1 MFRIYIEEAVMKLQK
16 NDSAENYKDVW
27 VLGEIV
33 EGQVHKITLELLG
46 IARKLA
52 DKRASEKSK
61 VVCLLLGS
69 KLEGLEKDL
78 FFHSADKVIFVEDES
93 LRYFNDLIY
102 SSVVSRLI
110 DKYKPEILISGAT
123 SRGRSLMPMV
133 AVKIETG
140 LTADC
145 TGLDIDKE
153 SGLLLQTRPA
163 YGGNIIA
170 TIKCENHRPQM
181 STVRQGVFKALDI
194 DRTRVGEL
202 IIEEVLDD
210 ESETRFTVLSEQ
222 KNSAGS
228 NLNLHD
234 ANVIVTG
241 GRGVKNSEGLKIIS
255 QLADS
260 VKGAV
265 GATRA
270 VIDSGWISYSHQVG
284 QTGLTVQPEVYIAC
298 GVSGQIQH
306 LVGMQ
311 SSDFIIAINKDPN
324 APIMQLADVA
334 IVGDLFEV
342 VPEITK
348 LLTN

>member
-1 MFRIYIEEAVMKLQK
+1 MKLTELEIA
-16 NDSAENYKDVW
+16 DNYNDVW

-33 EGQVHKITLELLG
+33 EGQVHKVTLELLG
-46 IARKLA
+46 IARDLA
-52 DKRASEKSK
+52 DKRASKNSK
-61 VVCLLLGS
+61 VVCLLMGS

-78 FFHSADKVIFVEDES
+78 FYQSADRVIMVDDES
-93 LRYFNDLIY
+93 LNFFNDSIY
-102 SSVVSRLI
+102 ASVVSRLI
-110 DKYKPEILISGAT
+110 EKYKPEILISGAT
-123 SRGRSLMPMV
+123 SKGRSLMPLV
-133 AVKIETG
+133 AVQIETG

-145 TGLDIDKE
+145 TGLGIDEE

-181 STVRQGVFKALDI
+181 STVRQGVFKATEPDLSG
-194 DRTRVGEL
+194 TGEL
-202 IIEEVLDD
+202 IRETVLEE
-210 ESETRFTVLSEQ
+210 EKQTRSTVLSEELYGED
-222 KNSAGS
+222 SMI
-228 NLNLHD
+228 NLHD

-241 GRGVKNSEGLKIIS
+241 GRGVKGSKGFEIIHE
-255 QLADS
+255 LAES

-270 VIDSGWISYSHQVG
+270 TIDSGWISYAHQVG

-311 SSDFIIAINKDPN
+311 SSDLIIAINKDPD

-342 VPEITK
+342 VPEITR
-348 LLTN
+348 LIAN

>member
-1 MFRIYIEEAVMKLQK
+1 MKLTEMEIADK
-16 NDSAENYKDVW
+16 YKDVW
-27 VLGEIV
+27 VLGEVV
-33 EGQVHKITLELLG
+33 EGQVHKVTMELLG
-46 IARKLA
+46 IARELA
-52 DKRASEKSK
+52 DKRASTNCK
-61 VVCLLLGS
+61 VVCLLMGS
-69 KLEGLEKDL
+69 KLEGLEADL
-78 FFHSADKVIFVEDES
+78 FSQSADSVIIVDDES
-93 LRYFNDLIY
+93 LNYFNDSIHA
-102 SSVVSRLI
+102 SVVSRLVE
-110 DKYKPEILISGAT
+110 KYKPEILISGAT
-123 SRGRSLMPMV
+123 SKGRSLMPLV
-133 AVKIETG
+133 AVKVETG

-145 TGLDIDKE
+145 TGLDSDEE

-181 STVRQGVFKALDI
+181 STVRQGVFKALEPDSS
-194 DRTRVGEL
+194 RYGEL
-202 IIEEVLDD
+202 IIETVL
-210 ESETRFTVLSEQ
+210 EEEKQTPFTVLSEE
-222 KNSAGS
+222 SYGEDS
-228 NLNLHD
+228 RINLHD

-241 GRGVKNSEGLKIIS
+241 GRGVKSPEGFKIIH
-255 QLADS
+255 QLAES

-270 VIDSGWISYSHQVG
+270 TIDSGWISYAHQVG

-311 SSDFIIAINKDPN
+311 SSEFIIAINKDPD

-342 VPEITK
+342 VPEITR
-348 LLTN
+348 LLSN

>member
-1 MFRIYIEEAVMKLQK
+1 MKL
-16 NDSAENYKDVW
+16 NDTEIADNYNDVW
-27 VLGEIV
+27 VLGEV
-33 EGQVHKITLELLG
+33 LDGQIHKVTLELLG
-46 IARKLA
+46 VARELA
-52 DKRASEKSK
+52 DKRASRNSK
-61 VVCLLLGS
+61 VVCLLMGS
-69 KLEGLEKDL
+69 KVNGLEKNL
-78 FFHSADKVIFVEDES
+78 FYQSADKVIMVEDES
-93 LRYFNDLIY
+93 LKYFNDSIY
-102 SSVVSRLI
+102 AAVVSRLI
-110 DKYKPEILISGAT
+110 RKYKPEIVISGAT
-123 SRGRSLMPMV
+123 SKGRSLMPLV
-133 AVKIETG
+133 AVQIETG

-145 TGLDIDKE
+145 TGLDIDEE

-181 STVRQGVFKALDI
+181 STVRQGVFKEVEADNS
-194 DRTRVGEL
+194 RTGEL
-202 IIEEVLDD
+202 IREGVVGEERQ
-210 ESETRFTVLSEQ
+210 TRFTVLSE
-222 KNSAGS
+222 NSYGEDS
-228 NLNLHD
+228 KINLHD

-241 GRGVKNSEGLKIIS
+241 GRGVKSPEGFKIIYA
-255 QLADS
+255 LAES

-270 VIDSGWISYSHQVG
+270 TIDSGWISYSHQVG

-311 SSDFIIAINKDPN
+311 SSDFIVAINKDPD

-348 LLTN
+348 LMTN

>member
-1 MFRIYIEEAVMKLQK
+1 MKLTEMEI
-16 NDSAENYKDVW
+16 AENYNDVW
-27 VLGEIV
+27 VLGEIA
-33 EGQVHKITLELLG
+33 EGKVHKVTLELLG
-46 IARKLA
+46 IARELA
-52 DKRASEKSK
+52 DKRSSKNCK
-61 VVCLLLGS
+61 VVCLLMGNR
-69 KLEGLEKDL
+69 LEGLEKEL
-78 FFHSADKVIFVEDES
+78 FSHSADRVIMVDDES
-93 LRYFNDLIY
+93 LKYFNDPIY
-102 SSVVSRLI
+102 ASVVSRLI

-123 SRGRSLMPMV
+123 SKGRSLMPLV
-133 AVKIETG
+133 AVKVETG

-145 TGLDIDKE
+145 TGLDIDEE

-181 STVRQGVFKALDI
+181 STVRQGVFKALESDHC
-194 DRTRVGEL
+194 RTGEL
-202 IIEEVLDD
+202 IRETVLEE
-210 ESETRFTVLSEQ
+210 EKQTRFTVLSEE
-222 KNSAGS
+222 SYGEDS
-228 NLNLHD
+228 RINLHD

-241 GRGVKNSEGLKIIS
+241 GRGVKSPEGFKLIH
-255 QLADS
+255 QLAES

-270 VIDSGWISYSHQVG
+270 TIDSGWISYAHQVG

-311 SSDFIIAINKDPN
+311 SSDLIVAINKDPD

-348 LLTN
+348 LMSS

>member
-1 MFRIYIEEAVMKLQK
+1 MKLSEK
-16 NDSAENYKDVW
+16 EIADNYNDVW
-27 VLGEIV
+27 VLGEIE
-33 EGQVHKITLELLG
+33 EGKVHKITLELLG
-46 IARKLA
+46 IARELA
-52 DKRASEKSK
+52 DKRNSK
-61 VVCLLLGS
+61 VVCLILGTNLTG
-69 KLEGLEKDL
+69 KETEL
-78 FFHSADKVIFVEDES
+78 FLQSADKVIIVDDES
-93 LRYFNDLIY
+93 LTYFNDSIFAA
-102 SSVVSRLI
+102 VVSRLI
-110 DKYKPEILISGAT
+110 KKYKPEILISGAT
-123 SRGRSLMPMV
+123 SKGRSLMPLV

-181 STVRQGVFKALDI
+181 STVRQGVFKALDP
-194 DRTRVGEL
+194 DSSGSGEL
-202 IIEEVLDD
+202 IIETVL
-210 ESETRFTVLSEQ
+210 EEEKQTPFTVLSEE
-222 KNSAGS
+222 SYGEGS
-228 NLNLHD
+228 RINLHD

-241 GRGVKNSEGLKIIS
+241 GRGVKSPEGFKIIHE
-255 QLADS
+255 LADS

-270 VIDSGWISYSHQVG
+270 TIDSGWISYAHQVG
-284 QTGLTVQPEVYIAC
+284 QTGLTVQPEIYIAC

-311 SSDFIIAINKDPN
+311 SSDFIIAINKDPD

-334 IVGDLFEV
+334 IVGDLFDV
-342 VPEITK
+342 VPEMIK
-348 LLTN
+348 ILNN